1 MQRID
6 FDTIDSTNTYLKSHY
21 GELQDMTF
29 VSALLQTGGRGRNN
43 RKWFSN
49 KGDSLMFSLLLKDP
63 EILKEYK
70 ALSVLSAYSVVKVLE
85 RQGIIDL
92 KIKWPNDV
100 YAGDKKICG
109 ILLEGVSVE
118 QLECL
123 IIGTGININQEA
135 FEGEYLHE
143 PTSVFLQTGRKT
155 DLEELKNEVYSEFV
169 KNLELIRQGHDF
181 HPEIAE
187 YDYLKGKTVL
197 AEIKGSRREVTVKGI
212 NEDYSLGVCYGGN
225 EFDIDSGE
233 ITFHL

>member
-1 MQRID
+1 MHRID
-6 FDTIDSTNTYLKSHY
+6 FDTIDSTNTYLKDHY

-43 RKWFSN
+43 RKWFSD
-49 KGDSLMFSLLLKDP
+49 KGDSLMFSLLLKEQ

-70 ALSVLSAYSVVKVLE
+70 ALSVLSAYSVVKVLKKL
-85 RQGIIDL
+85 GISDL
-92 KIKWPNDV
+92 MIKWPNDV
-100 YAGDKKICG
+100 YAQNKKICG
-109 ILLEGVSVE
+109 ILLEGVSRE
-118 QLECL
+118 KLECL
-123 IIGTGININQEA
+123 IVGTGLNVNQQA

-143 PTSVFLQTGRKT
+143 PTSVYLQTGRKT
-155 DLEELKNEVYSEFV
+155 DLEELKNEVYAMFAG
-169 KNLELIRQGHDF
+169 NLELLRQGHDF

-187 YDYLKGKTVL
+187 HDYLRGRKVL
-197 AEIKGSRREVTVKGI
+197 AEIRGSREEVTVRGI